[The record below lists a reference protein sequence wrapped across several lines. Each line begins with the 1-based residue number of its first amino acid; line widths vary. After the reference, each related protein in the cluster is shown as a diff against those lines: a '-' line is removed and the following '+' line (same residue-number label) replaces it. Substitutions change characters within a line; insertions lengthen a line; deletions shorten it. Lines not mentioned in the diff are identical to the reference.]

1 MPHPRSSFIVSLGA
15 GVITIAAAAAFVA
28 AQQTATH
35 SASPG
40 HPGQSSATPHVAGG
54 QGAHPPGHADE
65 GQREKSGSHQHYA
78 VDPRAQAPGPAGQL
92 APRLQN
98 LGSHVFPVTTTS
110 AEAQRFVS
118 QGLNLSYAFN
128 HAESGRAFREAAR
141 LDPSLAMAYWGQA
154 LVLGPNINA
163 TMDPKEEPTAYALAQ
178 KAVSMK
184 SGASPR
190 EQALIDALALR
201 YSGRAEDRAAN
212 DRAYA
217 TAMKRV
223 VERFPDDNDIA
234 ALYVEA
240 MMDLR
245 PWDYWTRDGEAH
257 EGTAEIASLA
267 EHVMRRDPLH
277 PGALHLY
284 IHLMESTHPAR
295 AVTAADTLM
304 PLMPAAGH
312 MVHMP
317 SHIYQRVGRYDLA
330 IKSNQLAVAA
340 DEDYITQC
348 RAQGMYPM
356 AYYPHNVHFL
366 WFAATFDGQS
376 AMAIEAARKVGGGVT
391 DEMLR
396 EMPLLAGFRVVPYYA
411 LARFGKWDEIR
422 ALPAPPRGNAFLA
435 GVWHYVRGLAHVNH
449 GDLAAAEAELARLEA
464 LMNDAS
470 LNEPLF
476 SPNKAGAVLA
486 IAPEVLAG
494 EIAAAR
500 KDYATAVAR
509 LDKAVRF
516 EDALVYTEPAEW
528 HYPPRHALG
537 AVLLEAGRAA
547 EAETVY
553 WEDLR
558 RNPNNGWSLTGV
570 VKALEAQGKTNEARQ
585 AGARLETAWARADF
599 TPSASRIK

>member
-1 MPHPRSSFIVSLGA
+1 MPRSRSWVVVSLGL
-15 GVITIAAAAAFVA
+15 GVLA
-28 AQQTATH
+28 
-35 SASPG
+35 
-40 HPGQSSATPHVAGG
+40 VAGALVAKQQGPTADRHAQAG
-54 QGAHPPGHADE
+54 QHQVHPPGHDPAAP
-65 GQREKSGSHQHYA
+65 GEKSGSHQHYA
-78 VDPRAQAPGPAGQL
+78 VDPMALQPGPNGEL

-98 LGSHVFPVTTTS
+98 LGSHVFPVSTKS
-110 AEAQRFVS
+110 EQAQRFVN

-163 TMDPKEEPTAYALAQ
+163 AMDPKDEPRAHELAQ
-178 KAVSMK
+178 KAVSLK
-184 SGASPR
+184 ATASPR
-190 EQALIDALALR
+190 EQALVDALALR
-201 YSGRAEDRAAN
+201 YTGRADDRAAN
-212 DRAYA
+212 DKAYA
-217 TAMKRV
+217 AAMKRV
-223 VERFPDDNDIA
+223 VDRFPDDNDVA

-245 PWDYWTRDGEAH
+245 PWNYWTRDGEPH
-257 EGTAEIASLA
+257 EGTAEIAALA
-267 EHVMRRDPLH
+267 EAVMRRDPRH

-284 IHLMESTHPAR
+284 IHLMEATHPAR

-376 AMAIEAARKVGGGVT
+376 AMAIEAAKKVGAGVT
-391 DEMLR
+391 DAMLQ
-396 EMPLLAGFRVVPYYA
+396 EMPLLAGFRVVPLYA
-411 LARFGKWDEIR
+411 LARFGKWDEV
-422 ALPAPPRGNAFLA
+422 LGTPAPPAGNAFLT
-435 GVWHYVRGLAHVNH
+435 GVWHYVRGLARVSR
-449 GDLAAAEAELARLEA
+449 GQLADADRELASLT
-464 LMNDAS
+464 AS
-470 LNEPLF
+470 MGDPSLKEPLF
-476 SPNKAGAVLA
+476 SPNTSGAVLA

-500 KDYATAVAR
+500 KDFDRAIAH
-509 LDKAVRF
+509 LEKAVRL
-516 EDALVYTEPAEW
+516 EDALVYTEPTEW

-537 AVLLEAGRAA
+537 AVLLAAGRAA

-558 RNPNNGWSLTGV
+558 RNPNNGWALYGAW
-570 VKALEAQGKTNEARQ
+570 KALEAQGKRDEAGLAESRF
-585 AGARLETAWARADF
+585 RKSWVRADF
-599 TPSASRIK
+599 TPTGSRIL

>member
-1 MPHPRSSFIVSLGA
+1 MSQSRSSSVVFLCIGGLAIA
-15 GVITIAAAAAFVA
+15 GGLAV
-28 AQQTATH
+28 QQL
-35 SASPG
+35 S
-40 HPGQSSATPHVAGG
+40 SSAHPSGHHPPAAD
-54 QGAHPPGHADE
+54 GAQAQHQTHPPGHDPSPA
-65 GQREKSGSHQHYA
+65 EKSGSHQHYA
-78 VDPRAQAPGPAGQL
+78 VDPQALQPGPDGQL

-98 LGSHVFPVTTTS
+98 LGTHVFPVSTTS
-110 AEAQRFVS
+110 EQAQRFIN

-163 TMDPKEEPTAYALAQ
+163 AMDPKEEPNAHALAQ
-178 KAVSMK
+178 KAVALK
-184 SGASPR
+184 AGATPR

-201 YSGRAEDRAAN
+201 YTGRPEQRAAN
-212 DRAYA
+212 DKAYA
-217 TAMKRV
+217 AAMKQV
-223 VERFPDDNDIA
+223 VDRFPEDNDVA

-245 PWDYWTRDGEAH
+245 PWNYWTRDGEPH
-257 EGTAEIASLA
+257 EGTAEIAELA
-267 EHVMRRDPLH
+267 ERVMKRDPRH

-284 IHLMESTHPAR
+284 IHLMEATHPAR

-330 IKSNQLAVAA
+330 IRSNQLAVDA

-366 WFAATFDGQS
+366 WFAATYDGQS
-376 AMAIEAARKVGGGVT
+376 AMAIAAAKKVGAGVT
-391 DEMLR
+391 DDMLR

-411 LARFGKWDEIR
+411 LARFGKWDEVL
-422 ALPAPPRGNAFLA
+422 AAPAPPPGNAFLT
-435 GVWHYVRGLAHVNH
+435 GVWHYVRGLALLSRGQV
-449 GDLAAAEAELARLEA
+449 AAADGELAKLKG
-464 LMNDAS
+464 LMSDAS
-470 LNEPLF
+470 LKEPLF
-476 SPNKAGAVLA
+476 SPNTAGAVLGV
-486 IAPEVLAG
+486 APEVLAG

-500 KDYATAVAR
+500 KDYDRAVAHLERAVR
-509 LDKAVRF
+509 LD
-516 EDALVYTEPAEW
+516 DALVYTEPSEW

-537 AVLLEAGRAA
+537 AVLLAAGRAS

-558 RNPNNGWSLTGV
+558 RNPNNGWALFGAW
-570 VKALEAQGKTNEARQ
+570 KALEAQGKHEDARLTEARF
-585 AGARLETAWARADF
+585 RKSWARADF
-599 TPSASRIK
+599 TPTASRLM

>member
-1 MPHPRSSFIVSLGA
+1 MPLSRSSSVVLLCVGA
-15 GVITIAAAAAFVA
+15 LALSGALYAL
-28 AQQTATH
+28 QQASSPAPH
-35 SASPG
+35 SAAE
-40 HPGQSSATPHVAGG
+40 HQ
-54 QGAHPPGHADE
+54 AHPPGHDPVAP
-65 GQREKSGSHQHYA
+65 GEKSGSHQHYA
-78 VDPRAQAPGPAGQL
+78 VDPAALKPGPKGEL

-98 LGSHVFPVTTTS
+98 LGSHVFPVSTKS
-110 AEAQRFVS
+110 EQAQRFIN

-163 TMDPKEEPTAYALAQ
+163 AMDPKEEPNAHALAQ
-178 KAVSMK
+178 KAVSLK
-184 SGASPR
+184 ATASPR
-190 EQALIDALALR
+190 EQALIGALALR
-201 YSGRAEDRAAN
+201 YTGRAEDRAAN
-212 DRAYA
+212 DKAYA
-217 TAMKRV
+217 AAMRQV
-223 VERFPDDNDIA
+223 VERFPEDNDVA

-245 PWDYWTRDGEAH
+245 PWNYWTPDGQPQ
-257 EGTAEIASLA
+257 EGTTEIAALA
-267 EHVMRRDPLH
+267 ETVMTRDPKH

-284 IHLMESTHPAR
+284 IHLMEATHPAR

-304 PLMPAAGH
+304 PLLPAAGH

-366 WFAATFDGQS
+366 WFAASFDGQS
-376 AMAIEAARKVGGGVT
+376 AMALEAARKVGSGVT
-391 DEMLR
+391 DDMLR

-411 LARFGKWDEIR
+411 LARFGKWDEVL
-422 ALPAPPRGNAFLA
+422 AAPAPPPGNAFLT
-435 GVWHYVRGLAHVNH
+435 GVWHYVRGLAHVSR
-449 GDLAAAEAELARLEA
+449 GQIDAAAGELSKLKG
-464 LMNDAS
+464 LMADPS
-470 LNEPLF
+470 LKEPLF
-476 SPNKAGAVLA
+476 SPNTSGAVLA
-486 IAPEVLAG
+486 VAPEVLAG

-500 KDYATAVAR
+500 KDYDRAISHLER
-509 LDKAVRF
+509 AVRL
-516 EDALVYTEPAEW
+516 EDALVYTEPSEW

-547 EAETVY
+547 EAETVF

-558 RNPNNGWSLTGV
+558 RHPNNGWALVGAW
-570 VKALEAQGKTNEARQ
+570 KALEAQGKRDEAR
-585 AGARLETAWARADF
+585 LTETRFRQAWARADF
-599 TPSASRIK
+599 TPTASRLR